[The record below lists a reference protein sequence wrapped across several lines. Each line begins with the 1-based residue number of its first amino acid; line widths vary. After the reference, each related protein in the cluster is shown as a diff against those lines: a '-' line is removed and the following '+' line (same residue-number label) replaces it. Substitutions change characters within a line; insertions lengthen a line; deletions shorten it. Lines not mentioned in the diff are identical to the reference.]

1 MKYIVA
7 LDQGTTSSRAVVIDE
22 KGRKVAAKSLEY
34 KQIYPQPGWVEHDPF
49 DILNTQTET
58 IKLAVSLA
66 GIDPHDIAAIGITNQ
81 RETTFVWNKE
91 TGKPV
96 CNAIVWQCRR
106 TAGEIEK
113 LVKAGKSDMIREK
126 TGLIPDAYF
135 SGSKIAWILKNVP
148 GAMEDAKAGKLLFGT
163 VETWLIWNLTENR
176 VHVSDVSNASR
187 TMLFNI
193 HEMNW
198 DKELLELLD
207 IPESMLPKLVDNSG
221 IVGYLKKDVLGVEI
235 PIAGMAGDQQAALF
249 GQACFEKGM
258 IKTTYGTGGFL
269 LMQTGDNIVESK
281 NGLLSTVAWRINGK
295 TCYALEGSVFVAGAV
310 LQWLRDELK
319 LITSAPESD
328 VIVKTVSDTA
338 GVYLVP
344 AFTGLGAPYW
354 DMYGRGVMV
363 GLTRG
368 ATRAHI
374 VRAALESIAF
384 QMADV
389 VETMRLD
396 SGLELNEM
404 RVDGGASV
412 SDFTMQFESDLL
424 NMTVV
429 RPTNIETTAMG
440 AAYLAGLAVG
450 LWKGL
455 DELAALWQADK
466 TFTAQMPRVESEK
479 RMKKWHKAVERAKA
493 WAEDDEE

>member
-1 MKYIVA
+1 M
-7 LDQGTTSSRAVVIDE
+7 
-22 KGRKVAAKSLEY
+22 
-34 KQIYPQPGWVEHDPF
+34 P
-49 DILNTQTET
+49 
-58 IKLAVSLA
+58 
-66 GIDPHDIAAIGITNQ
+66 
-81 RETTFVWNKE
+81 
-91 TGKPV
+91 
-96 CNAIVWQCRR
+96 RR
-106 TAGEIEK
+106 
-113 LVKAGKSDMIREK
+113 
-126 TGLIPDAYF
+126 
-135 SGSKIAWILKNVP
+135 
-148 GAMEDAKAGKLLFGT
+148 GKLLFGT

>member
-1 MKYIVA
+1 MKYIIA

-22 KGRKVAAKSLEY
+22 KGQKVAAKSLEY

-49 DILNTQTET
+49 DILNTQTKT
-58 IKLAVSLA
+58 LQMAVELS
-66 GIDPHDIAAIGITNQ
+66 GIDTRDIAAIGITNQ

-106 TAGEIEK
+106 TAPEIEK
-113 LVKAGKSDMIREK
+113 LVKAGKSEMIRAK
-126 TGLIPDAYF
+126 TGLVPDAYF

-163 VETWLIWNLTENR
+163 VETWLIWNLTENH

-198 DKELLELLD
+198 DKDLLEMLD
-207 IPESMLPKLVDNSG
+207 IPETMLPRLVDNSG
-221 IVGYLKKDVLGVEI
+221 IVGTLKKDILGVEI

-249 GQACFEKGM
+249 GQACYQEGM

-269 LMQTGDNIVESK
+269 LMQTGNRIVESK
-281 NGLLSTVAWRINGK
+281 NGLLSTVAWRIGGK

-319 LITSAPESD
+319 IISSAPESNE
-328 VIVKTVSDTA
+328 IVKTVSDTN

-368 ATRAHI
+368 TTRAHI

-389 VETMRLD
+389 VETMRKD
-396 SGLELNEM
+396 SGLALTEM
-404 RVDGGASV
+404 RVDGGASA

-424 NMTVV
+424 GMTVV
-429 RPTNIETTAMG
+429 RPSNIETTAMG

-450 LWKGL
+450 LWKDQ
-455 DELAALWQADK
+455 DEISALWQEDK
-466 TFTAQMPRVESEK
+466 AFTAQMPAEESAK
-479 RMKKWHKAVERAKA
+479 RMRKWHKAVERAKG
-493 WAEDDEE
+493 WAEEDDK